1 MEKRRVGPEVRR
13 LNNMIKRTVE
23 SSTVKLQLD
32 RLTGLHGW
40 IVGYIARTDGP
51 VFQRDLEE
59 RFSVRRST
67 MSNIMSLMEH
77 NGLIVRQSY
86 EGDKRLKQI
95 VLTDYALGFDKT
107 AREDMDRM
115 ELMLTNG
122 ISEEELDNFFNTVDK
137 IKANIDREEKN
148 D

>member
-1 MEKRRVGPEVRR
+1 
-13 LNNMIKRTVE
+13 MIKRTVE
-23 SSTVKLQLD
+23 SSTVKSQLD

-40 IVGYIARTDGP
+40 IVGYIARADGP
-51 VFQRDLEE
+51 VFQRDLEK

-77 NGLIVRQSY
+77 NGLIVRRSF

-107 AREDMDRM
+107 ARDDMERIDR
-115 ELMLTNG
+115 MLTNG
-122 ISEEELDNFFNTVDK
+122 ISEEELDTFFKTVDK

>member
-1 MEKRRVGPEVRR
+1 MRR